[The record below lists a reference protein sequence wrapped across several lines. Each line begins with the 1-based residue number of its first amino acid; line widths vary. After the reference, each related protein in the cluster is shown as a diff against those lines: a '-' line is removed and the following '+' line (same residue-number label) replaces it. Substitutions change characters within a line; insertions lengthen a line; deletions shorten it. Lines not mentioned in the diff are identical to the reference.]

1 MKENKIGLKS
11 VAQLL
16 DMKFFVPSYQRG
28 YRWTEQQVKDLLEDI
43 YDFSKKEEYRKGE
56 FYCVQPLVVREMN
69 EEEKK
74 RNSLEGRW
82 YEVIDGQQRL
92 TTMYLILT
100 YLKDV
105 IKMSGYRDDLY
116 QIEYQRETN
125 KEQSLLQG
133 ISNITEINDNRAD
146 LYYLTKAY
154 CVIKNWFEENKIKKP
169 KYCEALLDEEKGE
182 KSNNIRFI
190 WYESVDEDPIKVFTR
205 LNIGKISLTNAEL
218 IKALFLNRT
227 NFAKEGNAIRL
238 RQQEIA
244 TEWDHIEYRLQNDEF
259 WLFLNAIGDNRPTR
273 IDFIFDLI
281 CEKNI
286 LALENE
292 KIEAIGTDEYKTFRY
307 FYQYFKNENA
317 NITHCWG
324 IVKKYFQTFQEWYD
338 DIELYHY
345 VGFLVEYKPK
355 GIGNIISYLIGK
367 WEENDNKQS
376 FLKYLKEELN
386 KIVTENPI
394 EYSYD
399 LEGKNKISCKPIL
412 LFHNIQTVINQNT
425 NQKDKYEIATFYKF
439 PFHLYKMENWDV
451 EHIHSSTDN
460 PEDDEQTQR
469 EWLLNV
475 YLSVEEE
482 LQEKI
487 AKCLSEESNDNDIK
501 ALYDKIK
508 SSFSTKE
515 EWTSEEKNRIWNYTL
530 LDSSTNRSYG
540 NAIFPAKRRVIISK
554 DKGQRIAI
562 PQFSSRGGKWELKEP
577 ISDISSFVPP
587 CTKQVFL
594 KYYSPTIADNNY
606 WTKTDAEAYQNDI
619 QECIHQLNN

>member
-1 MKENKIGLKS
+1 MKENKIELKS

-74 RNSLEGRW
+74 QNSLEGRW

-307 FYQYFKNENA
+307 FYQYFKNEDA
-317 NITHCWG
+317 NITYCWG

-460 PEDDEQTQR
+460 PEDDVQTQR

>member
-43 YDFSKKEEYRKGE
+43 QDFSLTKHQEGE

-74 RNSLEGRW
+74 QNSLEGKW

-169 KYCEALLDEEKGE
+169 KYCETLLDEEKGD

-218 IKALFLNRT
+218 IKALFLNRS

-244 TEWDHIEYRLQNDEF
+244 AEWDHIEYKLQNDEF

-307 FYQYFKNENA
+307 FYQYFKKEDA
-317 NITHCWG
+317 NITHCWR

-460 PEDDEQTQR
+460 PEDDVQTQR

-515 EWTSEEKNRIWNYTL
+515 EWTPEEKNRIWNYTL

>member
-1 MKENKIGLKS
+1 MRENKIGLKS

-16 DMKFFVPSYQRG
+16 DMKFFIPSYQRG
-28 YRWTEQQVKDLLEDI
+28 YRWTERQVKDLLEDI

-74 RNSLEGRW
+74 QNSLEGKW

-92 TTMYLILT
+92 TTIYLILT
-100 YLKDV
+100 FLKED
-105 IKMSGYRDDLY
+105 KLY
-116 QIEYQRETN
+116 QLNYQRG
-125 KEQSLLQG
+125 LLIKKFLKG
-133 ISNITEINDNRAD
+133 SFYDEKIDY
-146 LYYLTKAY
+146 YYLNKAY
-154 CVIKNWFEENKIKKP
+154 SSIAEWFKEREKEKEKIQKVLLTYIPSDNKIKDK
-169 KYCEALLDEEKGE
+169 A
-182 KSNNIRFI
+182 NNIRFI

-227 NFAKEGNAIRL
+227 NFTKEGNAIRL

-244 TEWDHIEYRLQNDEF
+244 AEWDHIEYRLQNDEF
-259 WLFLNAIGDNRPTR
+259 WLFLNTIGDNRPTR

-307 FYQYFKNENA
+307 FYQYFKNEDA

-324 IVKKYFQTFQEWYD
+324 IVKKYFQIFQEWYD
-338 DIELYHY
+338 DVELYHY
-345 VGFLVEYKPK
+345 IGFLAEYKS
-355 GIGNIISYLIGK
+355 ISELVNK
-367 WEENDNKQS
+367 WKKATDKNS
-376 FLKYLKEELN
+376 FLKYLKEEIK
-386 KIVTENPI
+386 KIVTKNSI
-394 EYSYD
+394 THQYD
-399 LEGKNKISCKPIL
+399 IEGKNKTLCKPIL
-412 LFHNIQTVINQNT
+412 LFHNIQTVINQNS

-439 PFHLYKMENWDV
+439 PFHLYKLENWDV

-460 PEDDEQTQR
+460 PEDDVQTQR

-475 YLSVEEE
+475 YLSVGEE
-482 LQEKI
+482 LQEEI
-487 AKCLSEESNDNDIK
+487 AKCLREDSNKSDDDSPNKTAIK
-501 ALYDKIK
+501 KLFDKIK
-508 SSFSTKE
+508 SDFSTQE
-515 EWTSEEKNRIWNYTL
+515 EWTPEEKNRIWNYTL

-554 DKGQRIAI
+554 DKGQNIAI
-562 PQFSSRGGKWELKEP
+562 PQFNREKKWVLKEP
-577 ISDISSFVPP
+577 ISMSSSFVPP

>member
-1 MKENKIGLKS
+1 MRENKIGLKS

-16 DMKFFVPSYQRG
+16 DMKFFIPSYQRG
-28 YRWTEQQVKDLLEDI
+28 YRWTERQVKDLLEDI

-74 RNSLEGRW
+74 QNSLEGKW

-92 TTMYLILT
+92 TTIYLILT
-100 YLKDV
+100 FLKED
-105 IKMSGYRDDLY
+105 KLY
-116 QIEYQRETN
+116 QLNYQRG
-125 KEQSLLQG
+125 LLIKKFLKG
-133 ISNITEINDNRAD
+133 SFYDEKIDY
-146 LYYLTKAY
+146 YYLNKAY
-154 CVIKNWFEENKIKKP
+154 SSIAEWFKEREKEKEKIQKVLLTYIPSDNKIKDK
-169 KYCEALLDEEKGE
+169 A
-182 KSNNIRFI
+182 NNIRFI

-227 NFAKEGNAIRL
+227 NFTKEGNAIRL

-244 TEWDHIEYRLQNDEF
+244 AEWDHIEYRLQNDEF
-259 WLFLNAIGDNRPTR
+259 WLFLNTIGDNRPTR

-307 FYQYFKNENA
+307 FYQYFKNEDA

-324 IVKKYFQTFQEWYD
+324 IVKKYFQIFQEWYD
-338 DIELYHY
+338 DVELYHY
-345 VGFLVEYKPK
+345 IGFLAEYKS
-355 GIGNIISYLIGK
+355 ISELVNK
-367 WEENDNKQS
+367 WKKATDKNS
-376 FLKYLKEELN
+376 FLKYLKEEIK
-386 KIVTENPI
+386 KIVTKNSI
-394 EYSYD
+394 THQYD
-399 LEGKNKISCKPIL
+399 IEGKNKTLCKPIL
-412 LFHNIQTVINQNT
+412 LFHNIQTVINQNS

-439 PFHLYKMENWDV
+439 PFHLYKLENWDV

-460 PEDDEQTQR
+460 PEDDVQTQR

-475 YLSVEEE
+475 YLSVGEE
-482 LQEKI
+482 LQEEI
-487 AKCLSEESNDNDIK
+487 AKCLREDSNKSDDDSPNKTAIK
-501 ALYDKIK
+501 KLYDEIK

-515 EWTSEEKNRIWNYTL
+515 EWTPEEKNRIWNYTL

-554 DKGQRIAI
+554 DKGQNIAI
-562 PQFSSRGGKWELKEP
+562 PQFNREKKWVLKEP
-577 ISDISSFVPP
+577 ISMSSSFVPP

>member
-1 MKENKIGLKS
+1 MRENKIGLKS

-16 DMKFFVPSYQRG
+16 DMKFFIPSYQRG

-43 YDFSKKEEYRKGE
+43 YDFSKKKEYRKGE

-74 RNSLEGRW
+74 QNSLEGKW

-92 TTMYLILT
+92 TTIYLILT
-100 YLKDV
+100 FLKED
-105 IKMSGYRDDLY
+105 KLY
-116 QIEYQRETN
+116 QLNYQRGLLI
-125 KEQSLLQG
+125 KEFLKGSFYDEKIDYYYL
-133 ISNITEINDNRAD
+133 NRAYFSIEEWFKEREKEKEKIQKV
-146 LYYLTKAY
+146 LLTY
-154 CVIKNWFEENKIKKP
+154 IPNDDKIKDK
-169 KYCEALLDEEKGE
+169 A
-182 KSNNIRFI
+182 NNIRFI

-227 NFAKEGNAIRL
+227 NFTKEGNAIRL

-244 TEWDHIEYRLQNDEF
+244 AEWDHIEYRLQNDEF
-259 WLFLNAIGDNRPTR
+259 WLFLNTIGDNRPTR

-307 FYQYFKNENA
+307 FYQYFKNEDA

-324 IVKKYFQTFQEWYD
+324 IVKKYFQIFQEWYD
-338 DIELYHY
+338 DVELYHY
-345 VGFLVEYKPK
+345 IGFLAEYKS
-355 GIGNIISYLIGK
+355 ISELVNK
-367 WEENDNKQS
+367 WKKATDKNS
-376 FLKYLKEELN
+376 FLKYLKEEIK
-386 KIVTENPI
+386 KIVTKNSI
-394 EYSYD
+394 THQYD
-399 LEGKNKISCKPIL
+399 IEGKNKTLCKPIL
-412 LFHNIQTVINQNT
+412 LFHNIQTVINQNS

-439 PFHLYKMENWDV
+439 PFHLYKLENWDV

-460 PEDDEQTQR
+460 PEDDVQTQR

-475 YLSVEEE
+475 YLSVGEE
-482 LQEKI
+482 LQEEI
-487 AKCLSEESNDNDIK
+487 AKCLREDSNKSDDDSPNKTAIK
-501 ALYDKIK
+501 KLFDKIK
-508 SSFSTKE
+508 SDFSTQE
-515 EWTSEEKNRIWNYTL
+515 EWTPEEKNRIWNYTL

-554 DKGQRIAI
+554 DKGQNIAI
-562 PQFSSRGGKWELKEP
+562 PQFNREKKWVLKEP
-577 ISDISSFVPP
+577 ISMSSSFVPP

>member
-1 MKENKIGLKS
+1 MRENKIGLKS

-16 DMKFFVPSYQRG
+16 DMKFFIPSYQRG

-43 YDFSKKEEYRKGE
+43 YDFSKKKEYRKGE

-74 RNSLEGRW
+74 QNSLEGKW

-92 TTMYLILT
+92 TTIYLILT
-100 YLKDV
+100 FLKED
-105 IKMSGYRDDLY
+105 KLY
-116 QIEYQRETN
+116 QLNYQRGLLI
-125 KEQSLLQG
+125 KEFLKGSFYDEKIDYYYL
-133 ISNITEINDNRAD
+133 NRAYFSIEEWFKEREKEKEKIQKV
-146 LYYLTKAY
+146 LLTY
-154 CVIKNWFEENKIKKP
+154 IPSDNKIKDK
-169 KYCEALLDEEKGE
+169 A
-182 KSNNIRFI
+182 NNIRFI

-227 NFAKEGNAIRL
+227 NFTKEGNAIRL

-244 TEWDHIEYRLQNDEF
+244 AEWDHIEYRLQNDEF
-259 WLFLNAIGDNRPTR
+259 WLFLNTIGDNRPTR

-307 FYQYFKNENA
+307 FYQYFKNEDA

-324 IVKKYFQTFQEWYD
+324 IVKKYFQIFQEWYD
-338 DIELYHY
+338 DVELYHY
-345 VGFLVEYKPK
+345 IGFLAEYKS
-355 GIGNIISYLIGK
+355 ISELVNK
-367 WEENDNKQS
+367 WEKATDKNS
-376 FLKYLKEELN
+376 FLKYLKEEIK
-386 KIVTENPI
+386 KIVTKNSI
-394 EYSYD
+394 THQYD
-399 LEGKNKISCKPIL
+399 IEGKNKTLCKPIL
-412 LFHNIQTVINQNT
+412 LFHNIQTVINQNS

-439 PFHLYKMENWDV
+439 PFHLYKLENWDV

-460 PEDDEQTQR
+460 PEDDVQTQR

-475 YLSVEEE
+475 YLSVGEE
-482 LQEKI
+482 LQEEI
-487 AKCLSEESNDNDIK
+487 AKCLREDSNKSDDDSPNKTAIK
-501 ALYDKIK
+501 KLFDKIK
-508 SSFSTKE
+508 SDFSTQE
-515 EWTSEEKNRIWNYTL
+515 EWTPEEKNRIWNYTL

-554 DKGQRIAI
+554 DKGQNIAI
-562 PQFSSRGGKWELKEP
+562 PQFNREKKWVLKEP
-577 ISDISSFVPP
+577 ISMSSSFVPP